1 MKKVYIVLSFS
12 LFYICAWAQ
21 QEVFSLPELS
31 DTVYTESADEEKIIS
46 LLPSKAV
53 ADSAYQQ
60 GNFAEAIRLYEEI
73 LTQGE
78 AAEIYYNLG
87 NSYYKADHI
96 AKAILNYE
104 RALLLKP
111 GNEDIRANL
120 EIARHKTVDKV
131 DAIPELFI
139 VAWKNDLVNSMSM
152 DAWAKWGVFFFFLLI
167 GSLYLFFFSKKTGIK
182 KGGFTAAMVCIV
194 LVVVCNL
201 FANQQHKVLTD
212 RIHAIVMSPSVT
224 VRSTPSETGTSLFIL
239 HEGHKVQIKDN
250 SMRAWKEIVLEDGKV
265 GWIAISDIEVI

>member
-31 DTVYTESADEEKIIS
+31 DTVYTESADEEKITS

>member
-31 DTVYTESADEEKIIS
+31 DTVYTESADEEKITS
-46 LLPSKAV
+46 LLPFKAV

-131 DAIPELFI
+131 DAIPKLFI